1 MLFDKTKLARRLL
14 LAFGGTVT
22 LWSAPVSAQDT
33 GTAKSAASA
42 EVQRVEVTGSNIRRT
57 DSETP
62 SPVQVI
68 TADEIKASGYTSIQ
82 DVLHGITANG
92 QGTLSQGFSGA
103 FASGAAG
110 ISLRGLNTS
119 ATLVLIDGHRSAPY
133 PIGDDGQR
141 SFVDIANIP
150 FDSVDRIEVLKDG
163 ASAIYGSDAIAGVV
177 NIILKRSYTGG
188 KISADVGTSW
198 KNDGATRHASGIYGI
213 GDLDKDGYSAFISG
227 ELRKQDQITYA
238 DRGGNYTNADFT
250 STGGINTTLGVPN
263 SLNAGLPASSTGYI
277 TDSSGNITG
286 FMPGCNATLLAA
298 GQCAFHN
305 TWSQIQP
312 ATENY
317 NAVGRFTKALGGDWQ
332 VSVQATYFES
342 KSEQVGA
349 PSSTFT
355 GGYQGIT
362 SGPGVTPSLLAALD
376 PTSIPSTNP
385 SFPSG
390 TGQTSGLL
398 TYTFMDL
405 GPTVTKTDARTTRLV
420 TDLQGTVAGWD
431 MTSALGYTQVRLN
444 LKGYNNVNAAN
455 LQTALDS
462 ATDPYL
468 VGQQNSQAV
477 DDFIAP
483 VLTANDS
490 SKLAFFE
497 INGSH
502 ELFALPGGEAQFA
515 LGADYVHRTQDAVA
529 PAAVA
534 AGLVNTFSNNF
545 TIGTQNVASVHA
557 ELTAPI
563 LKTLEADAAVRY
575 DHYNLSGG
583 KASPEAGFKWT
594 PTQQFALRG
603 TASKGFRAPGPAENG
618 TAGQTFFTGSSNDPI
633 LCPDPS
639 NPNAVGTF
647 PSQCSVSLGTV
658 QSTTKTLK
666 PETSNSYTL
675 GIVLEPVKDVSTTL
689 DFYSIKIKNQI
700 VAGSSPDAI
709 RGTNFTP
716 IPQVQADGT
725 TALVAPPVA
734 PIAYYSV
741 GYVNANSTETS
752 GLDMDITARHNF
764 EGVVEL
770 KSDLMVTWMAQYDQ
784 TIDGVKYHLA
794 GTHGPLV
801 VGGDTGSPRTRIK
814 WANTLSHG
822 PVAVTGTLSYI
833 SGYSLT
839 DPSFGINDCLSAVQF
854 AGAGAAGYSAVTSVP
869 PGVSCKVGSFIT
881 FDLEGHYDFNR
892 NLTFEA
898 SVLNL
903 FNQGAPLDWA
913 TYGGGSAPYN
923 PSLHQQ
929 GAIGRYMTIGANY
942 KF

>member
-1 MLFDKTKLARRLL
+1 MLLDKTKLTKGLL
-14 LAFGGTVT
+14 LAFGGTLT
-22 LWSAPVSAQDT
+22 LWGTSASAQD
-33 GTAKSAASA
+33 AAVGASPA
-42 EVQRVEVTGSNIRRT
+42 DVQRVMVTGSNIRRT
-57 DSETP
+57 DTETP

-68 TADEIKASGYTSIQ
+68 TAEDIKASGYTSIQ

-110 ISLRGLNTS
+110 VSLRGLNTS

-150 FDSVDRIEVLKDG
+150 FDAVERIEVLKDG
-163 ASAIYGSDAIAGVV
+163 ASAVYGSDAIAGVV
-177 NIILKRSYTGG
+177 NIILKRSFTGG
-188 KISADVGTSW
+188 KISADIGNSW
-198 KNDGATRHASGIYGI
+198 KNDGTTRHASGIYGI
-213 GDLDKDGYSAFISG
+213 GDLPKDGYSAFLSAEI
-227 ELRKQDQITYA
+227 RKQDQIRYS
-238 DRGGNYTNADFT
+238 DRGGNYTNTDFT
-250 STGGINTTLGVPN
+250 STGGLDVTPGVPN
-263 SLNAGLPASSTGYI
+263 TANGGLPRSSTGYI
-277 TDSSGNITG
+277 TDSDGNITG
-286 FMPGCNATLLAA
+286 FMPGCNASKLAA
-298 GQCAFHN
+298 GQCTYHN

-317 NAVGRFTKALGGDWQ
+317 NTVARITKQLGSDWQ
-332 VSVQATYFES
+332 FSVQGTYFES
-342 KSEQVGA
+342 KAEQVGG
-349 PSSTFT
+349 PSRTFT

-362 SGPGVTPSLLAALD
+362 SGPGVTPTLLTALD

-385 SFPSG
+385 SFPAG

-398 TYTFMDL
+398 TYTFLDL

-420 TDLQGTVAGWD
+420 ADLGGSLGGWD
-431 MTSALGYTQVRLN
+431 LSSAVGYTQVRLK
-444 LKGYNNVNAAN
+444 LKGYNSVNAAN

-462 ATDPYL
+462 TTNPYL
-468 VGQQNSQAV
+468 VGEPNTQAV

-483 VLTANDS
+483 VLTAIDT
-490 SKLAFFE
+490 SKLVFFDV
-497 INGSH
+497 NASH
-502 ELFALPGGEAQFA
+502 DLFALPGGNAQFA
-515 LGADYVHRTQDAVA
+515 MGAEYVHRTQNALA
-529 PAAVA
+529 PADVA
-534 AGLVNTFSNNF
+534 AGLIDTFSNNY

-557 ELTAPI
+557 ELQAPI
-563 LKTLEADAAVRY
+563 LRTLEADAAVRY

-583 KASPEAGFKWT
+583 KASPQVGFKWT
-594 PTQQFALRG
+594 PVQQFALRG
-603 TASKGFRAPGPAENG
+603 TASRGFRAPGPAENG

-633 LCPDPS
+633 LCPDPTH
-639 NPNAVGTF
+639 PDAVGTF
-647 PSQCSVSLGTV
+647 PTQCSVSLGTV

-666 PETSNSYTL
+666 PETSNSFTL
-675 GIVLEPVKDVSTTL
+675 GLVLEPIKDVSATL

-700 VAGSSPDAI
+700 VAGSTPDAV

-725 TALVAPPVA
+725 TTLVAPPVA
-734 PIAYYSV
+734 PIAYYAV
-741 GYVNANSTETS
+741 GYVNANSTSTS
-752 GLDMDITARHNF
+752 GIDMDVAVRQRF
-764 EGVVEL
+764 EGIGEL

-794 GTHGPLV
+794 GTHGPLII
-801 VGGDTGSPRTRIK
+801 GGDTGSPRTRIK

-854 AGAGAAGYSAVTSVP
+854 AGAGATAYSGATSVP
-869 PGVSCKVGSFIT
+869 PGVSCKVGSFTT
-881 FDLEGHYDFNR
+881 FDLEGHYDFSKS
-892 NLTFEA
+892 LTFEA

-903 FNQGAPLDWA
+903 FNKGAPLDWA

-929 GAIGRYMTIGANY
+929 GAIGRYATVGASY

>member
-1 MLFDKTKLARRLL
+1 MLLDKTKLTKGLL
-14 LAFGGTVT
+14 LAFGGTLT
-22 LWSAPVSAQDT
+22 LWGTSASAQD
-33 GTAKSAASA
+33 AAVGASPA
-42 EVQRVEVTGSNIRRT
+42 DVQRVMVTGSNIRRT
-57 DSETP
+57 DTETP

-68 TADEIKASGYTSIQ
+68 TAEDIKASGYTSIQ

-110 ISLRGLNTS
+110 VSLRGLNTS

-150 FDSVDRIEVLKDG
+150 FDAVERIEVLKDG
-163 ASAIYGSDAIAGVV
+163 ASAVYGSDAIAGVV
-177 NIILKRSYTGG
+177 NIILKRSFTGG
-188 KISADVGTSW
+188 KISADIGNSW
-198 KNDGATRHASGIYGI
+198 KNDGTTRHASGIYGI
-213 GDLDKDGYSAFISG
+213 GDLPKDGYSAFLSAEI
-227 ELRKQDQITYA
+227 RKQDQIRYS
-238 DRGGNYTNADFT
+238 DRGGNYTNTDFT
-250 STGGINTTLGVPN
+250 STGGLDVTPGVPN
-263 SLNAGLPASSTGYI
+263 TANGGLPRSSTGYI
-277 TDSSGNITG
+277 TDSDGNITG
-286 FMPGCNATLLAA
+286 FMPGCNASKLAA
-298 GQCAFHN
+298 GQCTYHN

-317 NAVGRFTKALGGDWQ
+317 NTVARITKQLGSDWQ
-332 VSVQATYFES
+332 FSVQGTYFES
-342 KSEQVGA
+342 KAEQVGG
-349 PSSTFT
+349 PSRTFT

-362 SGPGVTPSLLAALD
+362 SGPGVTPTLLTALD

-385 SFPSG
+385 SFPAG

-398 TYTFMDL
+398 TYTFLDL

-420 TDLQGTVAGWD
+420 ADLGGSLGGWD
-431 MTSALGYTQVRLN
+431 LSSAVGYTQVRLK
-444 LKGYNNVNAAN
+444 LKGYNSVNAAN

-462 ATDPYL
+462 TTNPYL
-468 VGQQNSQAV
+468 VGEPNTQAV

-483 VLTANDS
+483 VLTAIDT
-490 SKLAFFE
+490 SKLVFFDV
-497 INGSH
+497 NASH
-502 ELFALPGGEAQFA
+502 DLFALPGGNAQFA
-515 LGADYVHRTQDAVA
+515 MGAEYVHRTQNAQA
-529 PAAVA
+529 PADVA
-534 AGLVNTFSNNF
+534 AGLIDTFSNNY

-557 ELTAPI
+557 ELQAPI
-563 LKTLEADAAVRY
+563 LRTLEADAAVRY

-583 KASPEAGFKWT
+583 KASPQVGFKWT
-594 PTQQFALRG
+594 PVQQFALRG
-603 TASKGFRAPGPAENG
+603 TASRGFRAPGPAENG

-633 LCPDPS
+633 LCPDPTH
-639 NPNAVGTF
+639 PDAVGTF
-647 PSQCSVSLGTV
+647 PTQCSVSLGTV

-666 PETSNSYTL
+666 PETSNSFTL
-675 GIVLEPVKDVSTTL
+675 GLVLEPIKDVSATL

-700 VAGSSPDAI
+700 VAGSTPDAV

-725 TALVAPPVA
+725 TTLVAPPVA
-734 PIAYYSV
+734 PIAYYAV
-741 GYVNANSTETS
+741 GYVNANSTSTS
-752 GLDMDITARHNF
+752 GIDMDVAVRQRF
-764 EGVVEL
+764 EGIGEL

-794 GTHGPLV
+794 GTHGPLII
-801 VGGDTGSPRTRIK
+801 GGDTGSPRTRIK

-854 AGAGAAGYSAVTSVP
+854 AGAGATAYSGATSVP
-869 PGVSCKVGSFIT
+869 PGVSCKVGSFTT
-881 FDLEGHYDFNR
+881 FDLEGHYDFSKS
-892 NLTFEA
+892 LTFEA

-903 FNQGAPLDWA
+903 FNKGAPLDWA

-929 GAIGRYMTIGANY
+929 GAIGRYATVGASY